1 MSKNKT
7 YHNYKNYSNN
17 KPKTETEQ
25 TEETVIVE
33 NQGEKGDPGLPD
45 PLPQL
50 STSTTGTVSNCQRL
64 RVREAAS
71 VNSEVLCEILIN
83 SEVIIDNQNSTK
95 DFYKVTTSA
104 GIEGFCMKKFIE
116 VK

>member
-1 MSKNKT
+1 MSKNKN

-17 KPKTETEQ
+17 KPNPETETV
-25 TEETVIVE
+25 EETVTPKNPAE
-33 NQGEKGDPGLPD
+33 PTT
-45 PLPQL
+45 PQPE
-50 STSTTGTVSNCQRL
+50 SQTTGIVSGCPRL

-71 VNSEVLCEILIN
+71 TNAEVLCEIPTD
-83 SEVIIDNQNSTK
+83 SKVTIDVSTSTK

-104 GIEGFCMKKFIE
+104 GVEGFCMKKFIE